1 MSQIYELIASIR
13 EHLIP
18 WLPSLF
24 TLLGWSVVNWQN
36 NTREQRKE
44 ARSAADR
51 CKVLLRDA
59 SKTAIQY
66 WSGQNEAK
74 DWQVRAL
81 FEELEV
87 EIGCLPQKNIDALLK
102 IYSALVDAALGYNF
116 GTATFKP
123 VAPDHPVFKEITLSR
138 QRLLSAIEI
147 SLRPEQPLLLKLLK
161 PLMPS
166 GAGARQQT
174 RR

>member
-1 MSQIYELIASIR
+1 MSQLIDLMASLRDAI
-13 EHLIP
+13 LP
-18 WLPSLF
+18 WLPSVF
-24 TLLGWSVVNWQN
+24 TLLGWGVVNRQN

-66 WSGQNEAK
+66 WSGQGEAK

-102 IYSALVDAALGYNF
+102 VHSALIDAALGYNF
-116 GTATFKP
+116 GASGFKP
-123 VAPDHPVFKEITLSR
+123 VTPDHPVFKEITQSR

-147 SLRPEQPLLLKLLK
+147 SLRPEQSLLLKLLK
-161 PLMPS
+161 RLMPF
-166 GAGARQQT
+166 GAGARQQMQQ
-174 RR
+174 